1 MYNTNDIME
10 TISMIRDNN
19 LENSI
24 TWMGTLS
31 AEQMKDQY
39 LKANVFVCSSALE
52 NSSNSVAEAMLL
64 GVPVIASDVG
74 GMRDI
79 ISDGED
85 GLLYQHES
93 ERDLQLNIIKALKDN
108 KKAVFLGEN
117 AKKHASIKYNR
128 EENLKALLKI
138 YSEISNSK

>member
-1 MYNTNDIME
+1 
-10 TISMIRDNN
+10 
-19 LENSI
+19 
-24 TWMGTLS
+24 
-31 AEQMKDQY
+31 MKDQY

-79 ISDGED
+79 ISDGKD
-85 GLLYQHES
+85 GVLYQHES

-108 KKAVFLGEN
+108 KKAAFLGEN
-117 AKKHASIKYNR
+117 AKKHAGIKYNR
-128 EENLKALLKI
+128 KENLKALLKI